1 LFARGNKVPAV
12 DDAQKV
18 IDDLHR
24 KIGQL
29 QVGRDFLAG
38 QPAISRLLRGGR

>member
-1 LFARGNKVPAV
+1 MLWRRLSCNKASAV
-12 DDAQKV
+12 QDTQKM

-29 QVGRDFLAG
+29 QVARDFLAG
-38 QPAISRLLRGGR
+38 QPATPEC